1 MSKWLSRLSVTI
13 VVSLLAVA
21 SWSGCGS
28 AGGSLPQAVT
38 VTLPDGTQVE
48 VTEGAGAPSLANSK
62 WQFFRVA
69 ANGQSSA
76 FATIIFGPTGNLQK
90 FENNKLAENLFGD
103 EVVFDSTRR
112 ATKQAGLTYSAATY
126 GAETTDS
133 TGFTFEGR
141 FTAYFSGLAAGQ
153 AQASASANY
162 DEDDPNTVNGVFHFV
177 TRTTLPI
184 EIPGANQEDTF
195 PFVGQRVE

>member
-1 MSKWLSRLSVTI
+1 MSKWLGQLSATTVFA
-13 VVSLLAVA
+13 LWAVG
-21 SWSGCGS
+21 SWSGCGT
-28 AGGSLPQAVT
+28 AGSSLPQAVT
-38 VTLPDGTQVE
+38 LTLPDGTQVE
-48 VTEGAGAPSLANSK
+48 VNEGGGAPSLANSK
-62 WQFFRVA
+62 WQFYRVA
-69 ANGQSSA
+69 ANGQSAA
-76 FATIIFGPTGNLQK
+76 FATIVFGPTGNLQK
-90 FENNKLAENLFGD
+90 FEKNKLAENLFGD

-126 GAETTDS
+126 GAETSDA

-153 AQASASANY
+153 AEASASASYN
-162 DEDDPNTVNGVFHFV
+162 EEDPNTVNGVFHFV

-195 PFVGQRVE
+195 PFVGQRLE